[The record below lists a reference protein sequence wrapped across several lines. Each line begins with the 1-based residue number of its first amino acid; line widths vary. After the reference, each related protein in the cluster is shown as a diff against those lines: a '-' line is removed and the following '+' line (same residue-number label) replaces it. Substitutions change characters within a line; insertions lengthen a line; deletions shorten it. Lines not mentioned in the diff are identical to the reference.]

1 MFIVQIC
8 GFPTLLHAKKI
19 VFLQLN
25 CNEAD
30 ILHCVERIL
39 SIQTKLNNNN
49 DEQKKIYYPTEPL
62 FGCPYGLGTRQ

>member
-30 ILHCVERIL
+30 ILHFAERI
-39 SIQTKLNNNN
+39 QAYKPN
-49 DEQKKIYYPTEPL
+49 
-62 FGCPYGLGTRQ
+62 

>member
-30 ILHCVERIL
+30 ILHCVERIS

-49 DEQKKIYYPTEPL
+49 DEQKTEPL